1 MKLLKNSNSN
11 ISNTGNTPKTSA
23 VFTAKFIA
31 VFAFAMLLFFCFAEV
46 MTFASYVI
54 PLITVSM
61 YQLFEKIQTSD
72 ASINANVS
80 LYTVIFPSLFLIL
93 VTSLLHYSLIKYL
106 IKRVAKWMM
115 GVLRQ

>member
-1 MKLLKNSNSN
+1 MKLFKNSNSN
-11 ISNTGNTPKTSA
+11 ISNTPKTSA

-93 VTSLLHYSLIKYL
+93 VASLLHYSVIKYL